1 MVADALIYHPAVSH
15 YNRFVATTIGRDKTL
30 RTIQYFSRFLAWY
43 TYRTN
48 HPAKTVAT
56 YEAIK
61 KTFGSV
67 RKAMRLGKFVEHFKA
82 AAVAADAKPGSID
95 PVLKYLAV
103 GRQLGY
109 AFYILLDN
117 IAFID
122 QSGIKKFEGAV
133 RAQREAYRA
142 WLAGLLCNVAAG
154 LYTTYQLQAAQKKQR
169 DGQDAEK
176 AVEVKKLQK
185 CVTYTVKRAV
195 VLTRINRDQA
205 AARLQ
210 LISDLSDVTVPLSA
224 LGLANLDDGIV
235 GLAGTLSSGIGLL
248 AAWQKTA

>member
-122 QSGIKKFEGAV
+122 QSGIRKFEGAV
-133 RAQREAYRA
+133 RAQREAYKA

-185 CVTYTVKRAV
+185 
-195 VLTRINRDQA
+195 DQA

-210 LISDLSDVTVPLSA
+210 LISDLGDVTVPLSA